1 MTKQLLW
8 RFVALVM
15 AFAMVTALSACGD
28 DDDEATDTTAAGEDT
43 TTTEDEDEDTT
54 TTTEAEAEP
63 ASVQEVTI
71 ETSSTSEGDA
81 KTYAFSAP
89 EGLTAGSARFNLD
102 NNGDEPHHVQVV
114 RLNDG
119 STMEDVQAALQSEN
133 PEAALFQVVTPVGGT
148 GVVDPGGESNVDAII
163 DLTEGEHLLLCFIAG
178 TNGVPHLAQ
187 GMLQPFTVGAAEGEA
202 TEPPAADATVTGVD
216 FAFEV
221 DSFPAD
227 GVVEF
232 VNSSE
237 GQLHEMNVFRLAEGA
252 TQEDAVAFFDGEA
265 PPGPPPFSGQGGI
278 QAIAPGA
285 SQVGTAD
292 LEAGE
297 YVLFCA
303 IPDPSDGVPHY
314 KKGMVTTVTVG

>member
-1 MTKQLLW
+1 MTDQLW
-8 RFVALVM
+8 RRFVALVM

-28 DDDEATDTTAAGEDT
+28 DDDEETTDTTAAAEDT
-43 TTTEDEDEDTT
+43 TTTEAEDDEP
-54 TTTEAEAEP
+54 TTTEAKP

-71 ETSSTSEGDA
+71 EASSTSEGDT

-89 EGLTAGSARFNLD
+89 EGLTAGAARFNLD

-119 STMEDVQAALQSEN
+119 ATMEDVQAALQSEN

-148 GVVDPGGESNVDAII
+148 GVVDPGGESNMDAII
-163 DLTEGEHLLLCFIAG
+163 DLTEGEHLLMCFISGASG
-178 TNGVPHLAQ
+178 APHLAQ

-202 TEPPAADATVTGVD
+202 PEPPAADATVTGVD

-221 DSFPAD
+221 DSIPAD

-232 VNSSE
+232 VNGSE

-285 SQVGTAD
+285 SQVGDAD
-292 LEAGE
+292 LEPGE